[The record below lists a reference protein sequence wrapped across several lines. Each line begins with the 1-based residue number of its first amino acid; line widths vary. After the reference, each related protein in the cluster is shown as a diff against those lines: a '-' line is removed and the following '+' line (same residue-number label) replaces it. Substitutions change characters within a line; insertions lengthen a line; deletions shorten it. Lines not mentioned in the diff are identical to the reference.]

1 MGIWNPF
8 VELPSFV
15 KKCVEFGPS
24 SLGVAPSGLLR
35 SFDGWNFYDEAVIVI
50 IGGGGR
56 ERHCAR
62 LPLSLDVTR
71 HGFTENGS

>member
-1 MGIWNPF
+1 MGNWNPF

-24 SLGVAPSGLLR
+24 FLESPRRGLVG

-50 IGGGGR
+50 IGSGGSGIVL
-56 ERHCAR
+56 A
-62 LPLSLDVTR
+62 LLSP
-71 HGFTENGS
+71 SA